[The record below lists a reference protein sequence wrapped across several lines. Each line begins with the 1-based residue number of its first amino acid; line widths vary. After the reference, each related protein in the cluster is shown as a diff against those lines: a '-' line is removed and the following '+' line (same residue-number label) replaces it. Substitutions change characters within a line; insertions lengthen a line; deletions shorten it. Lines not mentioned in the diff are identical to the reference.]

1 MKCDSFQSLILEYLD
16 GTLLNEQTQK
26 IEKHISWCSS
36 CQILKEQFRSALN
49 LTSDLSVTYPNRAIW
64 DNFSTDLLSRI
75 TSEHILK
82 KDVAVNSWS
91 KILRIGWR
99 VAACLLLATSM
110 FIYHHKQKWKQSS
123 VNVLE
128 RVSQPVSI
136 SIPNIGIVIKEIENV
151 LVQADVDEDIL
162 AENFEYSESLVYIND
177 SNELSDTTIDSIE
190 NIIATLSREAEVDE
204 DTDFSTVGI
213 ASLY

>member
-1 MKCDSFQSLILEYLD
+1 MKCNSFQSLILEYLD

-36 CQILKEQFRSALN
+36 CQMLKEQFRSVLN
-49 LTSDLSVTYPNRAIW
+49 LTGGLSVTYPNGAIW
-64 DNFSTDLLSRI
+64 DNYSTDLLSRI

-99 VAACLLLATSM
+99 IAACLLLATSM
-110 FIYHHKQKWKQSS
+110 FIYHHKQQSP

-128 RVSQPVSI
+128 RINQPVPI
-136 SIPNIGIVIKEIENV
+136 SIPNIGIVIKEIEKV
-151 LVQADVDEDIL
+151 LVQTDVDEDIL
-162 AENFEYSESLVYIND
+162 AENFESSESLVHVNNP
-177 SNELSDTTIDSIE
+177 NELSETTINSID
-190 NIIATLSREAEVDE
+190 NIIATLSDEAEIDE

>member
-26 IEKHISWCSS
+26 IEKHISLCSS
-36 CQILKEQFRSALN
+36 CQILKKQFRSVLN
-49 LTSDLSVTYPNRAIW
+49 LTEDLLVAYPKETIW
-64 DNFSTDLLSRI
+64 NNYSTDLLSKIR
-75 TSEHILK
+75 SEHILK

-91 KILRIGWR
+91 KFLRIGWR

-110 FIYHHKQKWKQSS
+110 FIYHHKQQSS

-128 RVSQPVSI
+128 TVSQPVSI
-136 SIPNIGIVIKEIENV
+136 NIPNIGIVIKEIENV
-151 LVQADVDEDIL
+151 LIQASADEDIL
-162 AENFEYSESLVYIND
+162 AENFECSELLVHISD
-177 SNELSDTTIDSIE
+177 SDELSDTTIDSID
-190 NIIATLSREAEVDE
+190 NIIATLSSEAEVDE
-204 DTDFSTVGI
+204 DADFSTGGI

>member
-1 MKCDSFQSLILEYLD
+1 
-16 GTLLNEQTQK
+16 
-26 IEKHISWCSS
+26 
-36 CQILKEQFRSALN
+36 LKEQFRSALN